1 MRMFYDKQYEH
12 ILSHFVYRVKDK
24 TPYKLWMESSHP
36 ISTYEYGGV

>member
-24 TPYKLWMESSHP
+24 TSYELWMESTHP
-36 ISTYEYGGV
+36 ISANDCWGV